1 MYIVLISDSS
11 YERAWNV
18 LQAKLNGRRYDQ
30 MTESEGEGKKGKK
43 IIPKPIAAR
52 SARKIARATATAALA
67 AAEEGGEVHC
77 GRRIHFLS
85 S

>member
-11 YERAWNV
+11 YERAWNI
-18 LQAKLNGRRYDQ
+18 LQAKLHGRRYDQ
-30 MTESEGEGKKGKK
+30 MTESEGEKG